1 MASTIRN
8 SLTFFHLKVR
18 FISRRPFFLL
28 LYFLSRLIKPQ
39 MALTYDNQYVCD
51 GTGAQ
56 IQRLLAI
63 YSLSKSLNLNY
74 FHTPIKDV
82 SVHPLDPHQSIS
94 QYKEYLDRLNRF
106 ADFPSDLSSEKIR
119 GFDVIGIHNLKL
131 KNLFMLICI
140 KPRRKKLIKLVD
152 VYGVVDSTPS
162 IYHLARKIIEPRIES
177 KEFSSSESKTV
188 VAVHYRS
195 VPGDFSVYNGESQTR
210 QIQIDRVSRV
220 ISCVIKDLALV
231 EPRLVVYTDA
241 PPKDMIVDVFP
252 SQEKLWEGTPGYS
265 NGKLHLHGREL
276 FSAFSKISTDIE
288 IIVGGDPL
296 EAIVEMARANVLI
309 ASKSSLS
316 YVSAI
321 LRINSQVYS
330 PSEFWHPIPH
340 AKRF

>member
-28 LYFLSRLIKPQ
+28 LCFLSRLIKPQ

-106 ADFPSDLSSEKIR
+106 ADFPSDLSSEEIV
-119 GFDVIGIHNLKL
+119 GFNVIGIPNLKL
-131 KNLFMLICI
+131 KNLLMLICI

-152 VYGVVDSTPS
+152 VYGVVDSAPS
-162 IYHLARKIIEPRIES
+162 IYNFARKIIEPRIAL
-177 KEFSSSESKTV
+177 KKFSSSESKTV

-210 QIQIDRVSRV
+210 QIQIDRVREV
-220 ISCVIKDLALV
+220 ISCVIKDFPPG
-231 EPRLVVYTDA
+231 EPRLVIYTDA
-241 PPKDMIVDVFP
+241 PPKDMVIDIFP
-252 SQEKLWEGTPGYS
+252 NQEKLWEGTPGYS
-265 NGKLHLHGREL
+265 NGKLYLHGRDLLTE
-276 FSAFSKISTDIE
+276 FSKVSPHIK
-288 IIVGGDPL
+288 IVLGGDPL
-296 EAIVEMARANVLI
+296 EAIIQMARADILI
-309 ASKSSLS
+309 TSKSSLS
-316 YVSAI
+316 YVSAV
-321 LRINSQVYS
+321 LGTNNQVYS
-330 PSEFWHPIPH
+330 PIEFWHQIPG
-340 AKRF
+340 ARRF